1 MAKLYLIAGD
11 RLIAEID
18 TAKTDV
24 VALPL
29 LAGGK
34 NMSLINARHAQAL
47 MRRVGLTAAQAVQAL
62 GLTDE
67 RP

>member
-29 LAGGK
+29 LAGTQ

-47 MRRVGLTAAQAVQAL
+47 MQRVGLTAAQAVRAL